1 MPRLALLAALALL
14 AVSCGGSAESDSA
27 PAPPAAAGPGTD
39 IAGETLD
46 GERLSLADFR
56 GSPVFV
62 NVWSSW

>member
-1 MPRLALLAALALL
+1 MRRLALLAALALL
-14 AVSCGGSAESDSA
+14 AVACGGSSEPNSA
-27 PAPPAAAGPGTD
+27 PATAVAEPGAE

-56 GSPVFV
+56 GKPVFV